1 MVMFPL
7 VNPNDAR
14 GPAAPGTIRDL
25 LLLGRL
31 HFPFGGLLLYAFG
44 ALIAWRLGA
53 DVGLNRVV
61 LGYLVML
68 PGHLSVSYSND
79 AFDLEADR
87 SNTPT
92 LFSGGSGVLVRRPEL
107 RGAAIAI
114 ALGLIAASLVL
125 AVVFSIVHEV
135 DWRFLALVVVGNAVG
150 WFYTA
155 PPLRLIYR
163 GYGEIA
169 TAMTVGLLVPVVG
182 YIATGAPLE
191 PELLWLAPM
200 SIAYG
205 VLFVF
210 GVQLPDRE
218 ADAAFGKPNWTAR
231 MRPNTAIVAMA
242 GLCVFATLWL
252 TGIAVALGTVAA
264 GAGGGV
270 TLWPLA
276 LASLIPTVT
285 AVAVL
290 AARIVDGGLA
300 AVRPT
305 GPIILGAQMAFMI
318 AANLILA

>member
-1 MVMFPL
+1 MFRP
-7 VNPNDAR
+7 VNSNEAR
-14 GPAAPGTIRDL
+14 RPGVLGTIRDL
-25 LLLGRL
+25 LLLGRF

-44 ALIAWRLGA
+44 VLIAWRFGA
-53 DVGLNRVV
+53 AVDLPRVV
-61 LGYLVML
+61 LAYLVML

-107 RGAAIAI
+107 RGAAIAV
-114 ALGLIAASLVL
+114 ALGLIAVSLVL
-125 AVVFSIVHEV
+125 AVVFSTVHGV

-169 TAMTVGLLVPVVG
+169 TAMTVGVLVPVVG
-182 YIATGAPLE
+182 YTATGAPLE
-191 PELLWLAPM
+191 SELLWLAPM
-200 SIAYG
+200 SLAYG

-231 MRPNTAIVAMA
+231 MRPDVAVAAMT

-252 TGIAVALGTVAA
+252 TGAALVLGTVTVGAA
-264 GAGGGV
+264 GGV

-276 LASLIPTVT
+276 LASLIPTAT
-285 AVAVL
+285 AIAVL
-290 AARIVDGGLA
+290 AVRTANRGLA
-300 AVRPT
+300 VVRPT
-305 GPIILGAQMAFMI
+305 GPIVLGAQMIFMI
-318 AANLILA
+318 VANVTLL

>member
-1 MVMFPL
+1 MFPP
-7 VNPNDAR
+7 VNPNVAR
-14 GPAAPGTIRDL
+14 RPGVLGTIRDL

-44 ALIAWRLGA
+44 VLIAWRFGA
-53 DVGLNRVV
+53 AVDASRVV

-79 AFDLEADR
+79 AFDVDADR
-87 SNTPT
+87 ANTPT

-107 RGAAIAI
+107 RGAAIGI
-114 ALGLIAASLVL
+114 ALGLIGLSLAL
-125 AVVFSIVHEV
+125 AVVFSVVHGV
-135 DWRFLALVVVGNAVG
+135 DWRFLALVVVGNAIG

-231 MRPNTAIVAMA
+231 MRPDIAVAAMA

-252 TGIAVALGTVAA
+252 TGAAVALGTVAA
-264 GAGGGV
+264 GVGDGV
-270 TLWPLA
+270 SLWPLA

-285 AVAVL
+285 AAAVLGARTVDRDRVAV
-290 AARIVDGGLA
+290 RT
-300 AVRPT
+300 T
-305 GPIILGAQMAFMI
+305 GPIILGAQMTFMI
-318 AANLILA
+318 VANLTLL

>member
-1 MVMFPL
+1 MFTP
-7 VNPNDAR
+7 VIANEAS
-14 GPAAPGTIRDL
+14 GPGVPGTMRDL

-44 ALIAWRLGA
+44 VLIASRFGA
-53 DVGLNRVV
+53 DVGLPRVV

-114 ALGLIAASLVL
+114 ALGLIAASLAL
-125 AVVFSIVHEV
+125 AVVFSVVHGV
-135 DWRFLALVVVGNAVG
+135 DWRFLALVVAGNAVG

-169 TAMTVGLLVPVVG
+169 TALTVGLLVPVVG

-191 PELLWLAPM
+191 SALLWLAPM

-231 MRPNTAIVAMA
+231 MSPDTAIVAMA
-242 GLCVFATLWL
+242 ALCVFATLWL
-252 TGIAVALGTVAA
+252 TGVALVRGTVTA
-264 GAGGGV
+264 GADGGV
-270 TLWPLA
+270 TFWPLA

-285 AVAVL
+285 AIAVL
-290 AARIVDGGLA
+290 AVRMANRGLA

-305 GPIILGAQMAFMI
+305 GPIILGAQMVFMI
-318 AANLILA
+318 VANLILA

>member
-1 MVMFPL
+1 MFTP
-7 VNPNDAR
+7 VNANEAS
-14 GPAAPGTIRDL
+14 GPGVPGTIRDL

-44 ALIAWRLGA
+44 VLIASRFGA
-53 DVGLNRVV
+53 DVGLPRVV

-68 PGHLSVSYSND
+68 AGHLSVSYSND

-114 ALGLIAASLVL
+114 ALGLIAVSLVL
-125 AVVFSIVHEV
+125 AVVFSVVHGV
-135 DWRFLALVVVGNAVG
+135 DWRFLALVVAGNAVG

-169 TAMTVGLLVPVVG
+169 TVMTVGLLVPVVG
-182 YIATGAPLE
+182 YIATGATLE

-231 MRPNTAIVAMA
+231 MRPDTAIVAMA

-252 TGIAVALGTVAA
+252 TGVALVRGTVTA
-264 GAGGGV
+264 GSDGGV
-270 TLWPLA
+270 MFWPLA

-285 AVAVL
+285 AIAVL
-290 AARIVDGGLA
+290 AVRMANRGLA

-305 GPIILGAQMAFMI
+305 GPIILGAQMVFMI
-318 AANLILA
+318 VANLILA